1 MTATT
6 TTRDD
11 TLLTPADAARLLCV
25 SREMVYKM
33 FQRGTLAGVKLGPQ
47 CVRIYR
53 DSVQA
58 ILDAGR
64 KRVQA

>member
-1 MTATT
+1 MTATDT
-6 TTRDD
+6 DD
-11 TLLTPADAARLLCV
+11 STLLTPADAARLLCV

-33 FQRGTLAGVKLGPQ
+33 FHRGVLAGVKLGPQ